1 MSLEGKNILIT
12 GAAVRVGRAM
22 ALSVAD
28 AGCNVV
34 IHYHRSDE
42 DAQKTQ
48 TDIIAKG
55 VECYLIKGDLANPDD
70 AGNLVYQASEFG
82 PLSAIVNSASLFQNY
97 FLADTDI
104 KVWDMHMAV
113 NLRAPFLI
121 SQAFAKIAGD
131 KPGGRIVNVL
141 DWRAL
146 RPGADHFAYTISK
159 AGLVAMTRSLAIGLA
174 PNITVNGIAFGAIL
188 PPSDGAKTNNIL
200 DNVPAKRWANLDE
213 VGKTL
218 LFLLQ
223 GPTYITGE
231 IIHLAGGRQLI

>member
-1 MSLEGKNILIT
+1 MALEGKTVLIT

-22 ALSVAD
+22 ALAVAE
-28 AGCNVV
+28 AGCNVIV
-34 IHYHRSDE
+34 HYYKSDRE
-42 DAQKTQ
+42 AQKTQ
-48 TDIIAKG
+48 EGVRSKG
-55 VECYLIKGDLANPDD
+55 VECFLVKGDLSNPDF
-70 AGNLVYQASEFG
+70 ASELFDIARK
-82 PLSAIVNSASLFQNY
+82 LSPIFALINSASLFQDY
-97 FLADTDI
+97 HLLDTTVDT
-104 KVWDMHMAV
+104 WDRHMHV
-113 NLRAPFLI
+113 NLRAPFLL
-121 SQAFAKIAGD
+121 SKAFGANITKD
-131 KPGGRIVNVL
+131 ETGRIVNVL

-159 AGLVAMTRSLAIGLA
+159 AGLAAMTRSLAVTLA

-188 PPSDGAKTNNIL
+188 PPSDGGNVDNIL

-223 GPTYITGE
+223 GPSYITGE